1 MTDTA
6 DAPSAGFFDRA
17 RQHLWVQNQP
27 LGSVGEPGGPL
38 VIERGQGIYLWD
50 TDGKQY
56 IDALSGLWVVA
67 VGHGRSELGDVAR
80 EQMSR
85 LAYAS
90 TFDYATPPAVELA
103 ARLMEIAPASMARAY
118 FVNSGSEAVEIA
130 LKIAKQYHYNRGDK
144 KRFKVISRIGSYH
157 GQTAGALSVNAA
169 GYTVKPPFEPLVP
182 GAVHVPGINCYRC
195 PYEKTYP
202 ECDVFCARTVEERI
216 AFEGPETVAAFIAE
230 PISNANANYVPP
242 AEYWQTL
249 RRICDKHGVLLIA
262 DEVINGFGRTGKW
275 FASQH
280 FDLEPDLMTCA
291 KQISS
296 GYIPLGA
303 VLVRDRVVDAFEGA
317 GNTFRSGL
325 TFGAHPVS
333 TAVGLANV
341 AIIERERL
349 VENAASVGAHLG
361 EQLRQVASRHAIVG
375 DVRGIGLLW
384 GIEIVRDRDTKQHFP
399 PEADVAG
406 KLTQAF
412 RSRGLLTRPGNLTY
426 IAPPLVLNREE
437 ADAIAEIVDEAL
449 SELEAQVAS

>member
-1 MTDTA
+1 MTEPVTA
-6 DAPSAGFFDRA
+6 PQSSFLDRA
-17 RQHLWVQNQP
+17 RQRFWLQNQP
-27 LGSVGEPGGPL
+27 LGSVGTPGGPL
-38 VIERGQGIYLWD
+38 VIDRGEGIYLWD
-50 TDGKQY
+50 SDGKKY
-56 IDALSGLWVVA
+56 IDALSGLWVTA
-67 VGHGRSELGDVAR
+67 VGHGRTELGEVAR

-103 ARLMEIAPASMARAY
+103 SKLIELAPEPMARAY

-130 LKIAKQYHYNRGDK
+130 IKIAKQYHYNRGDK

-169 GYTVKPPFEPLVP
+169 SYTVKPPFEPLMP
-182 GAVHVPGINCYRC
+182 GSVHVPGINCYRC

-202 ECDVFCARTVEERI
+202 DCGVFCARTVEDRI
-216 AFEGPETVAAFIAE
+216 KFEGPETVAAFVAE
-230 PISNANANYVPP
+230 PISIANANYVPP

-249 RRICDKHGVLLIA
+249 RRICDEYGVLLIA
-262 DEVINGFGRTGKW
+262 DEVINGFGRTGRW
-275 FASQH
+275 FGIQH
-280 FDLEPDLMTCA
+280 FDVVPDLMTCA

-303 VLVRDRVVDAFEGA
+303 VLVRDRVAEAFEGPD
-317 GNTFRSGL
+317 NTFRSGL

-349 VENAASVGAHLG
+349 VENAANVGAHLG
-361 EQLRQVASRHAIVG
+361 EQLREVASRHAIVG

-384 GIEIVRDRDTKQHFP
+384 GVEIVQDPETKQPFP
-399 PEADVAG
+399 ADADIAG
-406 KLTQAF
+406 RLTEGF
-412 RSRGLLTRPGNLTY
+412 RKRGLLTRSGNLTY
-426 IAPPLVLNREE
+426 IAPPLIVNREE

-449 SELEAQVAS
+449 AELEAQLA

>member
-1 MTDTA
+1 MTEPATA
-6 DAPSAGFFDRA
+6 PGSSFLDRA
-17 RQHLWVQNQP
+17 RKRLWVQNQP
-27 LGSVGEPGGPL
+27 LGSVGTPGGPL
-38 VIERGQGIYLWD
+38 VIDRGEGIYLWD
-50 TDGKQY
+50 TDGKKY
-56 IDALSGLWVVA
+56 IDALSGLWVTA
-67 VGHGRSELGDVAR
+67 VGHGRTELGDVAR

-90 TFDYATPPAVELA
+90 TFDYATAPAVELA
-103 ARLMEIAPASMARAY
+103 AKLIDLAPPSMARAY

-130 LKIAKQYHYNRGDK
+130 IKIAKQYHYNRGDK

-182 GAVHVPGINCYRC
+182 GSVHVPGINCYRC
-195 PYEKTYP
+195 PYEKAYP
-202 ECDVFCARTVEERI
+202 ECDVFCARTIEDRI
-216 AFEGPETVAAFIAE
+216 KFEGPETVAAFIAE
-230 PISNANANYVPP
+230 PISIANANYVPP

-249 RRICDKHGVLLIA
+249 RRICDEHGVLLIA

-275 FASQH
+275 FGIQH
-280 FDLEPDLMTCA
+280 FDVVPDLMTCA

-303 VLVRDRVVDAFEGA
+303 VLVRDRVAEAFEGPD
-317 GNTFRSGL
+317 NTFRSGL

-341 AIIERERL
+341 SIIERERL

-361 EQLRQVASRHAIVG
+361 DQLREVASRHAIVG

-384 GIEIVRDRDTKQHFP
+384 GVEIVRDRQTKQAFP
-399 PEADVAG
+399 ADADVG
-406 KLTQAF
+406 GRLTEAF
-412 RSRGLLTRPGNLTY
+412 RKRGLLTRPGNITY
-426 IAPPLVLNREE
+426 IAPPLILNREE
-437 ADAIAEIVDEAL
+437 ADAVAEIVDEAL
-449 SELEAQVAS
+449 GELEAQLA